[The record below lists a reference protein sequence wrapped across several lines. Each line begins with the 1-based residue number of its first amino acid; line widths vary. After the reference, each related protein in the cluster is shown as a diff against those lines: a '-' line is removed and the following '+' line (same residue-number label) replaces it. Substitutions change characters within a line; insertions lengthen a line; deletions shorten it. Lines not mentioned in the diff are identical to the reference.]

1 MSRAECGND
10 VRRLRFSAVECNNPR
25 LFRLNHLVHFTMA
38 FRSPSL
44 ARHLCRSTASRPIT
58 TSNRPGLTSTI
69 RRDACVL
76 CQYRIQ
82 LAREQALVRAP
93 EPTSAASPALN
104 RRYASTKSSAQATQS
119 GETTI
124 TGRPNITNYYTIFP
138 RAIPTGPP
146 PASPFE
152 ISVSDLRREFLQL
165 QNVIHPD
172 KYPSGDAKQH
182 AEALSARINEAYRT
196 LADPLQR
203 AQYLLR
209 EWHGIDVTAE
219 DASAK
224 HALDPETL
232 IEVMEVQETIEEVGA
247 SPEAE
252 AEINSL
258 KKENDV
264 RIGACVNALAG
275 AFDRGDIE
283 GARKECIRLRFWY
296 SVGEGLREWEPGNT
310 EIRLVHS
317 S

>member
-1 MSRAECGND
+1 M
-10 VRRLRFSAVECNNPR
+10 
-25 LFRLNHLVHFTMA
+25 
-38 FRSPSL
+38 
-44 ARHLCRSTASRPIT
+44 
-58 TSNRPGLTSTI
+58 
-69 RRDACVL
+69 L
-76 CQYRIQ
+76 CQYCIQ
-82 LAREQALVRAP
+82 PTREQALVRALQS
-93 EPTSAASPALN
+93 TSAALN

-119 GETTI
+119 GETTT
-124 TGRPNITNYYTIFP
+124 TGGTDITNYYTIFP

-258 KKENDV
+258 KKENDA